1 MFFPSAL
8 GGRDSQRESALPAP
22 PGPPPLFALQLGPVP
37 NIAPR
42 DHSSASLTSRPPDA
56 SVPSSTPGPGTHAGQ
71 PYTSHARGTTCVFSL
86 AGSHARCPP
95 KAGELRP
102 TAQGQGSPVPNVPC
116 GPRRKQLR
124 GLCLPGSGL
133 DGEDGPAPSP
143 AHLYFHPDWAGSPSS
158 LFLSGYSRETF
169 SSLKA
174 GMGQEVLPFRLAAK
188 RGIPSFF
195 LLWGCGVKAPRM
207 WLNPCSSAPCWGS
220 SEFTGLGLGR
230 SHRTSLHSWAPTR
243 PQCFSNA

>member
-1 MFFPSAL
+1 MKFLPTCSFPLLL
-8 GGRDSQRESALPAP
+8 GVGTPKGNPPYQPLQDHLLCLLCSSGLSPTLP
-22 PGPPPLFALQLGPVP
+22 
-37 NIAPR
+37 PR
-42 DHSSASLTSRPPDA
+42 DHSSAPLTSRPPDA

-158 LFLSGYSRETF
+158 PFLSGYSRETL

-174 GMGQEVLPFRLAAK
+174 GMGQEVLPFRLAG
-188 RGIPSFF
+188 RGEFLASFC
-195 LLWGCGVKAPRM
+195 LGAVESRLQGCG
-207 WLNPCSSAPCWGS
+207 
-220 SEFTGLGLGR
+220 
-230 SHRTSLHSWAPTR
+230 
-243 PQCFSNA
+243 